1 MPATFLA
8 PELVA
13 VYRVRDPEEKGGGR
27 PLYPACSR
35 AHTLLAVLYHT
46 RLLVIHH
53 WSFIST
59 SVTEYNNPETWLLF

>member
-1 MPATFLA
+1 MPATFFA

-13 VYRVRDPEEKGGGR
+13 VYRVTELEEKGGGR

-35 AHTLLAVLYHT
+35 THTLLAVLYHT
-46 RLLVIHH
+46 RLLIHH

-59 SVTEYNNPETWLLF
+59 SVTKYNKPETWLLF